1 MLIHQASLSQPIIA
15 QRVGNALLCRFTHLL
30 THLLFLDKCSVYTI
44 SFSKLFLIYKKL
56 LYYFTIYASIEETLL
71 EGPFMI
77 VRETYMKKIRSF
89 MDRPV
94 VKVISGMRR
103 CGKSVLLE
111 LTKEELLRGG
121 VREEQIF
128 SVNFESLLYEDLK
141 DYRALHKA
149 ILAAS
154 KAAKGKL
161 YLFIDEIQE
170 VESWEKVVNSISV
183 DCDCD
188 IYITGSNAR
197 LLSGELATLLSGR
210 YVEIRVFPLSF
221 VEYLAFAKTNE
232 DGAALSQEQHF
243 AHFIRYGGLPG
254 IHEMKWD
261 EPVLLQYL
269 SDMFNSILLKDVVKR
284 NNIRDI
290 DLLERVT
297 VYLMDNIGNTF
308 SAKTITDFL
317 KNQGRKLSIETVYS
331 YINAL
336 ESAFL
341 IHKVGRFDIKGKRL
355 LETQEKY
362 YLSDLGSRH
371 ATIGYRDTDIG
382 AVLENVVYLELLRR
396 GWNVTIGKQG
406 TYEVDFVATKT
417 NERLYIQVCYILTE
431 DNTQREFAP
440 LEAIDDNYEKIVL
453 STDSL
458 ISFNRKGIRQRNIIE
473 FLLDT

>member
-1 MLIHQASLSQPIIA
+1 MII
-15 QRVGNALLCRFTHLL
+15 
-30 THLLFLDKCSVYTI
+30 
-44 SFSKLFLIYKKL
+44 
-56 LYYFTIYASIEETLL
+56 
-71 EGPFMI
+71 
-77 VRETYMKKIRSF
+77 RETYMKKIRPF
-89 MDRPV
+89 MDKPV

-103 CGKSVLLE
+103 SGKSVILE
-111 LTKEELLRGG
+111 LTKEEIRKRG
-121 VREEQIF
+121 VLERQIF
-128 SVNFESLLYEDLK
+128 SVNFESLQYEEIK
-141 DYRALHKA
+141 EYKALHKA
-149 ILAAS
+149 ILSAS

-170 VESWEKVVNSISV
+170 VESWEKIINSIRV
-183 DCDCD
+183 DCNCD

-197 LLSGELATLLSGR
+197 LFSGELATLLSGR
-210 YVEIRVFPLSF
+210 YVEICIYPLSF
-221 VEYLAFAKTNE
+221 AEYLLFAESNE
-232 DGAALSQEQHF
+232 DEVALSQGQHF
-243 AHFIRYGGLPG
+243 ANFLRYGGLPG

-261 EPVLLQYL
+261 EVALFQYL
-269 SDMFNSILLKDVVKR
+269 TDIFNSLLLKDVIKR

-290 DLLERVT
+290 DLLERVIL
-297 VYLMDNIGNTF
+297 YLMDNIGNTF

-341 IHKVGRFDIKGKRL
+341 IHKVGRFDIKAKRL

-362 YLSDLGSRH
+362 YLSDLGLRH

-406 TYEVDFVATKT
+406 TSEVDFVATKT
-417 NERLYIQVCYILTE
+417 NERLYIQVCYILTKE
-431 DNTQREFAP
+431 NTQREFGP
-440 LEAIDDNYEKIVL
+440 LEAINDNYEKLVI

-458 ISFNRKGIRQRNIIE
+458 MSFNRKGIRQRNIIE

>member
-1 MLIHQASLSQPIIA
+1 
-15 QRVGNALLCRFTHLL
+15 
-30 THLLFLDKCSVYTI
+30 
-44 SFSKLFLIYKKL
+44 
-56 LYYFTIYASIEETLL
+56 
-71 EGPFMI
+71 MI

-111 LTKEELLRGG
+111 LTKEELLKRG
-121 VREEQIF
+121 VLKEQIF
-128 SVNFESLLYEDLK
+128 SVNFESLQYEDLK
-141 DYRALHKA
+141 DYKALHKA

-154 KAAKGKL
+154 KAAKGRL

-170 VESWEKVVNSISV
+170 VESWEKVVNSIRV

-210 YVEIRVFPLSF
+210 YVEIRVFALSF
-221 VEYLAFAKTNE
+221 GEYLTFAKTNE
-232 DGAALSQEQHF
+232 DEVMLSQEQHF
-243 AHFIRYGGLPG
+243 ANFLRYGGLPG
-254 IHEMKWD
+254 IHEMNWD
-261 EPVLLQYL
+261 ETALMQYL
-269 SDMFNSILLKDVVKR
+269 SDMFNSVLLKDVVKR

-290 DLLERVT
+290 DLLERVIL
-297 VYLMDNIGNTF
+297 YLFDNIGNTF
-308 SAKTITDFL
+308 SAKTISDFL
-317 KNQGRKLSIETVYS
+317 KNQGRKLSTDTVYT

-341 IHKVGRFDIKGKRL
+341 IHKVGRFDIKRKRL

-362 YLSDLGSRH
+362 FVSDLGLRH
-371 ATIGYRDTDIG
+371 ATIGYRDNDIG
-382 AVLENVVYLELLRR
+382 GVLENVVYLELIRR
-396 GWNVTIGKQG
+396 GWSVTIGKQG
-406 TYEVDFVATKT
+406 SCEVDFVATRT
-417 NERLYIQVCYILTE
+417 NERLYVQVCYILTE

-458 ISFNRKGIRQRNIIE
+458 MSFNRKGIRQRNIIE